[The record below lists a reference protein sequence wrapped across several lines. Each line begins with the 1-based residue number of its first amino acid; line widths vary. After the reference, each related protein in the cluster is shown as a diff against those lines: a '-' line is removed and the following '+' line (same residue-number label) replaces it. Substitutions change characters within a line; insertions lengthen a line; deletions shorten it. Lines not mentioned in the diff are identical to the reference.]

1 MMNTA
6 EEEAQTALAAIQTAK
21 RTLREARHK
30 QHMVKQ
36 NRKYYQTPSADVVDT
51 APPTARTSRLESLTN
66 FVGYATEECLQT
78 TNAAAAISTSE
89 AVAQGMAV
97 IDGGATQTIGSVK
110 ALEAVLAKNRQKYGT
125 SGLKGVNVDEP
136 PTFSFGNST
145 ENRCLSTA
153 QLHVQANGGAGELR
167 VHTLECGESPIL
179 LSIQTLRSLKAQIV
193 VKIAFAPA
201 PLFMEKL
208 TRPALVLSLKSYG
221 EDPPPSWTKVELCA
235 RLQELADRGEVQP
248 PRRAKDKTPLED
260 AVTAL
265 NKAAA
270 KKSVLQAYVAD
281 MGIKVNGNETIAV
294 LQTRAMQHL
303 VATVE
308 ATGQDKMGFGKY
320 ASQSYNS
327 VKMNDEQYCRWAM
340 TTAEEGNCS
349 MYLTRFATWLK
360 NQATSTA
367 SASTPKV
374 DMNQFVKDKEKR
386 AANKIEK
393 TTMEGYPVAKA

>member
-1 MMNTA
+1 MIA
-6 EEEAQTALAAIQTAK
+6 
-21 RTLREARHK
+21 
-30 QHMVKQ
+30 
-36 NRKYYQTPSADVVDT
+36 S
-51 APPTARTSRLESLTN
+51 
-66 FVGYATEECLQT
+66 
-78 TNAAAAISTSE
+78 
-89 AVAQGMAV
+89 MAV
-97 IDGGATQTIGSVK
+97 IQ
-110 ALEAVLAKNRQKYGT
+110 
-125 SGLKGVNVDEP
+125 
-136 PTFSFGNST
+136 
-145 ENRCLSTA
+145 
-153 QLHVQANGGAGELR
+153 
-167 VHTLECGESPIL
+167 
-179 LSIQTLRSLKAQIV
+179 AQIV

>member
-1 MMNTA
+1 MSQPPKHLVSNHMIA
-6 EEEAQTALAAIQTAK
+6 SMAAIQ
-21 RTLREARHK
+21 
-30 QHMVKQ
+30 
-36 NRKYYQTPSADVVDT
+36 
-51 APPTARTSRLESLTN
+51 
-66 FVGYATEECLQT
+66 
-78 TNAAAAISTSE
+78 
-89 AVAQGMAV
+89 
-97 IDGGATQTIGSVK
+97 
-110 ALEAVLAKNRQKYGT
+110 
-125 SGLKGVNVDEP
+125 
-136 PTFSFGNST
+136 
-145 ENRCLSTA
+145 
-153 QLHVQANGGAGELR
+153 
-167 VHTLECGESPIL
+167 
-179 LSIQTLRSLKAQIV
+179 AQIV
-193 VKIAFAPA
+193 VKIVFAPA
-201 PLFMEKL
+201 PFFMEKL

-270 KKSVLQAYVAD
+270 KKSVLQAHVAD
-281 MGIKVNGNETIAV
+281 MGVKVSGNETIAI

-320 ASQSYNS
+320 ANQSYNI
-327 VKMNDEQYCRWAM
+327 VKMNDEQYCRWAI
-340 TTAEEGNCS
+340 TTAEEGSCS

-360 NQATSTA
+360 QQATST
-367 SASTPKV
+367 TPTPKPKV

-393 TTMEGYPVAKA
+393 TTTEGYPATKIEKTISEDSTPELKSAASSSSTATEEMLKQLMETVGNLAQEVQTLKLDRGEKPRKVMAKPDATMEPAKDWE